1 MTLDGWQNVNLAEI
15 LTESRIPVNADNA
28 SKRLKVR
35 LHVQGVCKR
44 EERATDRTDATMYFQ
59 RRAGQFIYGKQNL
72 HKGAIG
78 IVPDELDGFSST
90 QDIPAFDISSEV
102 DAKWL
107 FYYFSRPNFFKS
119 LEFISTGTGS
129 KRIQPKALLN
139 ENIQVPPLPE
149 QKKIAAILNS
159 VDDAI
164 QATQA
169 VIDQTQRVKQGLLQ
183 HLLTRGIGHTRF
195 KQTEIG
201 EIPESWNIQKLRF
214 LLSEPIKN
222 GYSPICPKDPTGNWI
237 LNLSAVSPNGLN
249 VKAVKPAPKNDL
261 KVSKFLLHSGDFLVS
276 RSNTR
281 ERVGFSIM
289 YRGEIENC
297 SYPDLLMRFR
307 IDNRYIL
314 DEFLENYLTSSFA
327 LGFLQR
333 AAAGTSASMVKINKK
348 ILESLPV
355 LVPPIEE
362 QRNIS
367 THIQITKNTLK
378 HLQDELL
385 TFSNIKR
392 GLMQDLLTGRVRVNC
407 AE

>member
-1 MTLDGWQNVNLAEI
+1 MRDSTSIPNNWCVDPFTQLIERCSNRNKVQKTFYKDKGMFPIVDQGQEFVAGYTDDSSQLYSEKLPVIIFGDHTRIIKYVDFQFATGADGVQLIRPKGSKLD
-15 LTESRIPVNADNA
+15 
-28 SKRLKVR
+28 SK
-35 LHVQGVCKR
+35 
-44 EERATDRTDATMYFQ
+44 F
-59 RRAGQFIYGKQNL
+59 
-72 HKGAIG
+72 
-78 IVPDELDGFSST
+78 
-90 QDIPAFDISSEV
+90 
-102 DAKWL
+102 
-107 FYYFSRPNFFKS
+107 FYYALCNIPIRNEGYARHYKLLKETNIVYPSS
-119 LEFISTGTGS
+119 LE
-129 KRIQPKALLN
+129 
-139 ENIQVPPLPE
+139 E
-149 QKKIAAILNS
+149 QKKIAAILSS
-159 VDDAI
+159 VDNTI

-169 VIDQTQRVKQGLLQ
+169 VIDQTRRVKQGLLQ
-183 HLLTRGIGHTRF
+183 QLLTRGIGHTRF

-249 VKAVKPAPKNDL
+249 VKAVKPAPKND
-261 KVSKFLLHSGDFLVS
+261 SKISDFLLHSGDFLVS

-297 SYPDLLMRFR
+297 SYPDLIMRFR

-355 LVPPIEE
+355 LMPPIEE
-362 QRNIS
+362 QRKIS
-367 THIQITKNTLK
+367 THIQTTQNTLK
-378 HLQDELL
+378 HLQDELI
-385 TFSNIKR
+385 TFSDIKR
-392 GLMQDLLTGRVRVNC
+392 GLMQDLLTGRVRVKPDEVNTT
-407 AE
+407 